1 MAVAHGSRDPRA
13 AATVEAL
20 LDEVRRLRPWLPVR
34 SAYLDH
40 ATPTLGQALHGLTDA
55 VVLPLLLTEAYHS
68 RVDLPA
74 ALREARAREPRLRVR
89 YGTTLGPHPLLT
101 AALERRLEE
110 AGVPAGD
117 PDTAVVLVSAGS
129 SDARA
134 NEVIAR
140 LARAW
145 RRPAAAPSFAARSF
159 AARPGTT
166 PCAAGSPETGWEPA
180 QSRAT
185 SSGATRSRTAGSGA
199 AQSRAAGSGAARSH
213 AAGLEAAQ
221 SRAAGSGA
229 AWSEVVPS
237 HAGRFDGGSVWA
249 ATGAGCG
256 WWAVEAAYAS
266 AAAPTPAKAVARL
279 KEAGAPRVAVAPYLL
294 APGYF
299 ADKVRRTTL
308 EAGADVVADVLGP
321 APELA
326 RVLLE
331 RYESAL
337 RSPAGDLRT
346 A

>member
-1 MAVAHGSRDPRA
+1 MRHSPVTPGRPVPLAGGAGPSVPMVAVAHGSRDPRA

-34 SAYLDH
+34 TAYLDH
-40 ATPTLGQALHGLTDA
+40 ATPSLGQALHGLAEA

-68 RVDLPA
+68 RVDLPG

-110 AGVPAGD
+110 AGVPVGD

-134 NEVIAR
+134 NEVVAR

-145 RRPAAAPSFAARSF
+145 RRPAAAPSFPARSF
-159 AARPGTT
+159 AVRSVGAPSRG
-166 PCAAGSPETGWEPA
+166 PCP
-180 QSRAT
+180 R
-185 SSGATRSRTAGSGA
+185 
-199 AQSRAAGSGAARSH
+199 
-213 AAGLEAAQ
+213 
-221 SRAAGSGA
+221 
-229 AWSEVVPS
+229 
-237 HAGRFDGGSVWA
+237 
-249 ATGAGCG
+249 G
-256 WWAVEAAYAS
+256 WWAVEPAYAS
-266 AAAPTPAKAVARL
+266 AASPTPAQAVARL
-279 KEAGAPRVAVAPYLL
+279 KEAGAPRVVVAPYLL

-299 ADKVRRTTL
+299 ADKVRRTAL

-331 RYESAL
+331 RYEAAL
-337 RSPAGDLRT
+337 RAPADDVRS